1 MRDGRALAWL
11 LNWYRQS
18 ELEGALLLGRM
29 VRYADDPTVVGELTR
44 HAADEARHSWLWQK
58 TLTRLQLAPVRIHR
72 SYQSFYASEGAVPQ
86 RLAEVLA
93 LTHVFERR
101 VDREF
106 SEQLGDPELP
116 EAVHRTFRA
125 LLRDEQR
132 HLDWIA
138 LWLRERP
145 EHQPLVE
152 RYYEIDSRV
161 AKALRPWRDC
171 LWNIPGLGE
180 ELAAP
185 VTRSFSSALEPA
197 TRE

>member
-1 MRDGRALAWL
+1 MRDRRALAWL

-58 TLTRLQLAPVRIHR
+58 TITRLQLAPVRIHR
-72 SYQSFYASEGAVPQ
+72 SYQSFYATEGAAPQ
-86 RLAEVLA
+86 RLGEVLA
-93 LTHVFERR
+93 LTHVFEHR

-138 LWLRERP
+138 VWLRERP
-145 EHQPLVE
+145 EHQTLVD
-152 RYYEIDSRV
+152 RYSAIDARV
-161 AKALRPWRDC
+161 ASTLRPFRDC
-171 LWNIPGLGE
+171 LWSVPQLGD
-180 ELAAP
+180 ELEP
-185 VTRSFSSALEPA
+185 RTSLVTRGS
-197 TRE
+197 

>member
-1 MRDGRALAWL
+1 M
-11 LNWYRQS
+11 
-18 ELEGALLLGRM
+18 
-29 VRYADDPTVVGELTR
+29 VGELTR
-44 HAADEARHSWLWQK
+44 HAADEARHAWLWQK
-58 TLTRLQLAPVRIHR
+58 TIAQLQLAPVRIHR
-72 SYQSFYASEGAVPQ
+72 SYQSFYASEGAAPQ

-93 LTHVFERR
+93 LTHVFEHR

-145 EHQPLVE
+145 EHQPLVD
-152 RYYEIDSRV
+152 RYSAIDAQV
-161 AKALRPWRDC
+161 AKALRP
-171 LWNIPGLGE
+171 
-180 ELAAP
+180 
-185 VTRSFSSALEPA
+185 
-197 TRE
+197 

>member
-1 MRDGRALAWL
+1 MRDRRALAWL

-29 VRYADDPTVVGELTR
+29 VRYTDDPTVVGELTR

-58 TLTRLQLAPVRIHR
+58 TITRLQLAPVRIHR
-72 SYQSFYASEGAVPQ
+72 SYQSFYAIEGAAPQ

-138 LWLRERP
+138 VWLRERP
-145 EHQPLVE
+145 EHQPLVD
-152 RYYEIDSRV
+152 RYSAIDARV
-161 AKALRPWRDC
+161 ASTLRPFRDC
-171 LWNIPGLGE
+171 LWSVPQLGDE
-180 ELAAP
+180 
-185 VTRSFSSALEPA
+185 LEPSQVA
-197 TRE
+197 LSTLHVRT